1 MLPYA
6 PWLCW
11 AIPMLGAVAT
21 PGFAKIHGKFRDY
34 MAVFF
39 SLVAAA
45 FALSMIPDM
54 VIDKAVN
61 YDPLKLNTT
70 GAPEHIP
77 FDWVLPWMPEV
88 NINAGVLVDPLS
100 VFMASVATSI
110 SALIMIYSL
119 GYMSHDPDRTRYW
132 FFMQLFIGGMVMLV
146 MSDNFFQMFLGW
158 EVIGTCSYGLIGFWH
173 KKSKIIDEPYPMLR
187 RSEGDYNAHCGMK
200 AFVTT
205 RIGDV
210 ALLAA
215 ILIIYI
221 YAGTLNFL
229 ELIEHTGWIGELSRA
244 GLLIIVAILLFIGP
258 IGKSA
263 QFPLHVWLPEAMAGP
278 TTVSA
283 LIHAATLVKAG
294 VYLVARVLPLF
305 HHALWTEGY
314 TEVIT
319 FFTTVGWI
327 GGFTAFLAASMAL
340 VAREIKKVLAYS
352 TVSQIGYMMLALGMA
367 GLAIESTT
375 GFLAASFHLLSHA
388 LFKALLFLSA
398 GAIIHATETTYMDEM
413 GGLKEHMPITFK
425 VMWVGALALSG
436 FPGFSGFWSKDII
449 FLVTLENG
457 QLALF
462 ALAAVTASMTA
473 FYTFRMM
480 GMTFYYPKSD
490 HILKLEK
497 EGHHVHEAPAV
508 MWVPLAILAGLTLIV
523 SVFGLFNFEGQLHDY
538 FTGHVATTVS
548 IELVHLDPIVAPLS
562 IGMVFLGIIP
572 AYFIYIKQ
580 KISATD
586 MGRNPIIAGLHKFLT
601 NRWYI
606 NAFYYKVFVYGTIR
620 IFKALLDKIE
630 LGIIDKFHYV
640 FASKAIDGA
649 RVSSAVLETRGFNG
663 LSYFIARLGITLSKV
678 NDFIDI
684 RIVDGIA
691 NGVAGTGKK
700 LSKAFGKLQTGIIEQ
715 YVVILATGVV
725 LISIITLYLLGG
737 FP

>member
-1 MLPYA
+1 
-6 PWLCW
+6 
-11 AIPMLGAVAT
+11 MLGAVAT
-21 PGFAKIHGKFRDY
+21 PAFAKIHGKFRDY

-39 SLVAAA
+39 SLAAAA
-45 FALSMIPDM
+45 FALSMIPDI
-54 VIDKAVN
+54 VIDVAVN

-77 FDWVLPWMPEV
+77 FDWVVLWMPEV

-173 KKSKIIDEPYPMLR
+173 KKPNMIDEPYPMLQ

-210 ALLAA
+210 ALLSA
-215 ILIIYI
+215 ILIIYM

-244 GLLIIVAILLFIGP
+244 GLLTIVAILLFLGP

-305 HHALWTEGY
+305 HHALWAEGY

-352 TVSQIGYMMLALGMA
+352 TVSQIGYMMLALGMG

-398 GAIIHATETTYMDEM
+398 GAIIHATETKYMDEM

-548 IELVHLDPIVAPLS
+548 IELVHLNPIVALIS
-562 IGMVFLGIIP
+562 IGMVGLGIVP

-580 KISATD
+580 KFSAIN

-620 IFKALLDKIE
+620 MFKLLLDKIE
-630 LGIIDKFHYV
+630 LGIIDKSHYV
-640 FASKAIDGA
+640 VASKTIDGA
-649 RVSSAVLETRGFNG
+649 RASSAELETRDFNA

-678 NDFIDI
+678 SNFIDV
-684 RIVDGIA
+684 RIVDGII
-691 NGVAGTGKK
+691 NGIAGTGKK
-700 LSKAFGKLQTGIIEQ
+700 LSKVFGKLQTGIVEQ
-715 YVVILATGVV
+715 YVTLLTTGIVVTVIIV
-725 LISIITLYLLGG
+725 LYLLGG